1 MLSTRHPV
9 PAEAM
14 TPRARAY
21 LTIVSLRHTLVGICC
36 ITIPGAF
43 HSPGYLPIKHAI
55 PVPAATALFCWGVL
69 FVATGVLAAVA
80 AFVGQEGFARW
91 ALLASVVSSAL
102 WAAGFIAGLVQGQTG
117 GPTGWIVWSAVTL
130 KDITM
135 LRAPMRNPFEPI
147 VRKALADASRT

>member
-1 MLSTRHPV
+1 MNRHS
-9 PAEAM
+9 EEM

-21 LTIVSLRHTLVGICC
+21 LTIAAVRHTLVGSFC
-36 ITIPGAF
+36 ILTPHAF
-43 HSPGYLPIKHAI
+43 HSPGYIPIKHAI
-55 PVPAATALFCWGVL
+55 PAPPDQALACWGVL
-69 FVATGVLAAVA
+69 FIATGALAAHA
-80 AFVGQEGFARW
+80 AIRRQEGYARW

-117 GPTGWIVWSAVTL
+117 GPTGWVIWTAVTL

-147 VRKALADASRT
+147 VRKALADADRT